1 MALAARRLGK
11 AISDTARAHIAGLRT
26 YPTLDTWM
34 NPLTRG
40 LARHF
45 ANQEWLKALDEIDFP
60 YRMSDDEIAGV
71 SCVRYETQTARRDDL
86 VLLYVHGGGLVS
98 GSPRVNAS
106 MILPTCHLSGVDA
119 VGVDYTLLP
128 EARFP
133 TQIDQVDSVYR
144 SLLNDGSQRRVVI
157 FGDSIGGA
165 IATAAML
172 RWRDEGVKIP
182 AAAILV
188 SPALDGAGA
197 SDTHYTLDGHDPL
210 IRSNGGRNCRKLFS
224 YYAPG
229 EKLNNPM
236 VSPIYG
242 NFEGFPPMLAHVGL
256 REVLLGDAARFTQAA
271 RRAGADA
278 TLRVYDGMFHLFHM
292 HWSLA
297 ETREAHADIAEFIK
311 SL

>member
-1 MALAARRLGK
+1 MAFAARRLGK
-11 AISDTARAHIAGLRT
+11 AISDNARTKISALRE
-26 YPTLDTWM
+26 YPALDTWM

-45 ANQEWLKALDEIDFP
+45 SNQEWLKTHDELDFP
-60 YRMSDDEIAGV
+60 YRLTDLEIAGRP
-71 SCVRYETQTARRDDL
+71 CLRYETETTGREDTL
-86 VLLYVHGGGLVS
+86 ILYVHGGGLVS

-106 MILPTCHLSGVDA
+106 MILPTCQLSGVGA
-119 VGVDYTLLP
+119 VGASYTLLP

-133 TQIDQVDSVYR
+133 VQINEVDKVYRALIDQHPD
-144 SLLNDGSQRRVVI
+144 RRIVV

-165 IATAAML
+165 ISLACML
-172 RWRDEGVKIP
+172 RWRDEGVTLP
-182 AAAILV
+182 AAAVLA
-188 SPALDGAGA
+188 SPALDGAGV
-197 SDTHYTLDGHDPL
+197 SDTHRTLDGHDPL
-210 IRSNGGRNCRKLFS
+210 IRSNGGRNARKLFQ

-229 EKLNNPM
+229 EQLTNPM

-242 NFEGFPPMLAHVGL
+242 DFSGLPPVLIHAGL
-256 REVLLGDAARFTQAA
+256 REVLLGDAARFAELA
-271 RRAGADA
+271 RSAGVDA

-297 ETREAHADIAEFIK
+297 ETKAAHADIADFIK